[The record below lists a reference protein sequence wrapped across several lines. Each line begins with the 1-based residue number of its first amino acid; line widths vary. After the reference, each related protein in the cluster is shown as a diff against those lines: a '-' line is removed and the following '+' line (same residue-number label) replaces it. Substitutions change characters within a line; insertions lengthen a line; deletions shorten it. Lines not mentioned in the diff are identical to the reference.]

1 LLDLAL
7 QPFHWG
13 STVIQI
19 SWLNR
24 NWRDPLSKLTLAID
38 DITLYPIQDHSPAE
52 SDRLSYEPGIQN
64 DIVIRFGLDNCLRD
78 IELLDGGGLKYQK
91 MVGHIQLLYP
101 YCLIII
107 SEIINTD

>member
-52 SDRLSYEPGIQN
+52 SDRLSFEPGRN
-64 DIVIRFGLDNCLRD
+64 DIVIRLSTDDSVHLHD
-78 IELLDGGGLKYQK
+78 IELLDEGGRKYQE

-101 YCLIII
+101 
-107 SEIINTD
+107 SV